1 MSDVELVAEAFAC
14 ENEGDLVAAIAV
26 ETTYTAGSDLT
37 CWPSGDTVNF
47 VELTEAET
55 GLYRGTLDDT
65 HGSIWYA
72 FVGTQSDVPTTWD
85 DRATGGPIKVF
96 DLNLANLAT
105 AATGGVSVTVTQPVS
120 TDGNLIY
127 PIVIGDDYLA
137 ANGRHFYWDIPAV
150 TGFVI
155 GTSTCKFGGQYV
167 GKTQTYT
174 WSVNGTVTDLGTGY
188 WRLSF
193 DVAKTVTE
201 NLYPA
206 YYVWSVEIAYGGTE
220 ITRVRSG
227 KTVQLVEKQT

>member
-1 MSDVELVAEAFAC
+1 MT
-14 ENEGDLVAAIAV
+14 AIAV
-26 ETTYTAGSDLT
+26 ETTYTAGATLT
-37 CWPSGDTVNF
+37 AWPSGSTSNS
-47 VELTEAET
+47 VELTEVVT
-55 GLYRGTLDDT
+55 GLYQGTLDDT

-72 FVGTQSDVPTTWD
+72 FVGDDAPTTWD

-127 PIVIGDDYLA
+127 PIIIGDDYLA
-137 ANGRHFYWDIPAV
+137 ANGRHFYWDIPAI
-150 TGFVI
+150 TGFTV
-155 GTSTCKFGGQYV
+155 GTSTCKFGGKYH
-167 GKTQTYT
+167 GKTEDYEWLVT
-174 WSVNGTVTDLGTGY
+174 GTVTDQGGGV

-193 DVAKTVTE
+193 DLAKTITQD
-201 NLYPA
+201 LIPA
-206 YYVWSVEIAYGGTE
+206 HYVWSVEIANGSGTE